1 MVGGVTPKKGGTTHL
16 GLPVFNT
23 VKEAVDGTK
32 ANASVIYVPPPAAAR
47 AILDAIEAEVELVV
61 CITEGTNRRAIDAGS
76 RRVQLC
82 WRSIRH
88 PFDPG
93 YLALCCRLCCQISR
107 MLIALVPRCC

>member
-61 CITEGTNRRAIDAGS
+61 CITEGTNRWGEPPRAIVLAFHQAPFRS
-76 RRVQLC
+76 RVLGTVLQTLLPILRGC
-82 WRSIRH
+82 
-88 PFDPG
+88 
-93 YLALCCRLCCQISR
+93 
-107 MLIALVPRCC
+107 

>member
-61 CITEGTNRRAIDAGS
+61 CITEGTNSRADDGGAAMCNCLGVPS
-76 RRVQLC
+76 GAF
-82 WRSIRH
+82 RSSAWH
-88 PFDPG
+88 CV
-93 YLALCCRLCCQISR
+93 AH
-107 MLIALVPRCC
+107 